1 MQGLQLRM
9 EDPND
14 QVRPVRPQ
22 EVEIELPRPTQQW
35 TRLQHSLNDKLPA
48 GQTTVLIRWGIFFN
62 IDTQWGGEAALAH
75 VSALV
80 EPTPC
85 EHCSL
90 GIGRRPFVDCSV
102 LDSVFGGACTNCK
115 AAHGQSFCT
124 FRSTFSR
131 FFLFYPRIKR
141 RS

>member
-1 MQGLQLRM
+1 MQDLQLRM

-14 QVRPVRPQ
+14 QARPE
-22 EVEIELPRPTQQW
+22 EVEIDLPQPTEQW
-35 TRLQHSLNDKLPA
+35 TRLQRNLKDRLPA
-48 GQTTVLIRWGIFFN
+48 GQTTVLIRSNVYFGIEN
-62 IDTQWGGEAALAH
+62 QWCIEAALAH
-75 VSALV
+75 VLAL
-80 EPTPC
+80 PAGTPC

-90 GIGRRPFVDCSV
+90 GIGKRPFVDCAV

-124 FRSTFSR
+124 FRSMFSK
-131 FFLFYPRIKR
+131 FSLFYPRIKR